1 MTCGLVHTSYSLP
14 EWQAVKVTV
23 FAPCSMYPPYEP
35 LRPECQCLMTER
47 SWLWYQWN
55 YFLYTKMY
63 TTQIFVLKIG
73 HTESNI
79 MISPLLSRAAHMW
92 LLMIPQNGKL
102 ARRPI
107 SHQNRN
113 LWILIYHW
121 ILMVWSCWM
130 LPLSCRCW
138 HFVPVHVCVHSHE
151 ATEHSEHMGRVSS
164 GRPASLDGLGSL
176 YRRPRHGCT
185 GSRGNFV
192 FLAVSTF

>member
-79 MISPLLSRAAHMW
+79 MISPLLSRATHMW

-113 LWILIYHW
+113 LWILICHW
-121 ILMVWSCWM
+121 ILNGMKLLNVTAVLQVLALCSCTRLCTLPWSDWAF
-130 LPLSCRCW
+130 W
-138 HFVPVHVCVHSHE
+138 
-151 ATEHSEHMGRVSS
+151 T
-164 GRPASLDGLGSL
+164 
-176 YRRPRHGCT
+176 HG
-185 GSRGNFV
+185 
-192 FLAVSTF
+192 